1 MSEKKKKNTGRTVLK
16 VLLALVLIGTAL
28 IVAGYFGIK
37 NYDNP
42 YDRSSTEL
50 IEVDIEKGSGTTAI
64 ANQLEEQGVIRSA
77 FIFKFKTKFNN
88 LDGKYQAG
96 HYVLSPSLRM
106 EQIME
111 MLQEGRLPE
120 TTFTVPEGMNLSQIA
135 EKLAKDGMVASEEEF
150 IKALDDDYDYA
161 FLPKNGYAVRNISAK
176 GNRLEGYLYPETYR
190 IAKGADAHT
199 IINTMLSYFKNNV
212 YDKLNSQ
219 VPSGYTMHDI
229 VTLASLIEEECGA
242 EKDRKTIAGVF
253 WNRLNLPMR
262 LQSDVTIHY
271 ILGNDR
277 FDKELDSPYNTYKV
291 DGLPAGPICSPGYNS
306 LYAAIH
312 PEYHNYYYFV
322 LKGDRTGE
330 CNFAETYA
338 EHLVNV
344 NIYNSSPYNY

>member
-28 IVAGYFGIK
+28 IAAGYFGIK

-64 ANQLEEQGVIRSA
+64 ANQL
-77 FIFKFKTKFNN
+77 
-88 LDGKYQAG
+88 
-96 HYVLSPSLRM
+96 
-106 EQIME
+106 
-111 MLQEGRLPE
+111 
-120 TTFTVPEGMNLSQIA
+120 EGMNLSQIA

-277 FDKELDSPYNTYKV
+277 FDIELDSPYNTYKV